1 MNNRLGNGQAQA
13 RAVRVQLLAR
23 LVRPKEAVEQAGDH
37 LSIDGRSGVDDIHG
51 GSVQVPLNVHDHLL
65 ARWGVANG
73 VGQEVAERPA
83 QHQPVANDLRRPDQ
97 LQSDLLFFG
106 KGLVEVKQSLC
117 FVMDRNSLRAGKN
130 EPVVS
135 LGQEQ
140 HVSHH
145 AGQALVL
152 LGVGGQYVLVLLG
165 RTSLAERDLRLCH
178 QIVDRR
184 TQLVSQVRRKL
195 GQAVELLLQAPEHL
209 VEGGRQVGHLHRKLL
224 GWHPLVQSLCRDG
237 HGAGPHGAK
246 GGQAILCGPPAQ
258 DPSHQRCQCHVAHKY
273 PNQFVHEVLVV
284 SNVHGH
290 PDLQRRLCG
299 IRQRHGF
306 GHSPVLTVLDSP
318 RGDPQAGML
327 GPHAQVRR
335 KLKVFRRVQRLTI
348 AKHGDEEALMAVQN
362 VIQPRLQILR
372 RLRFADDLTRQ
383 VNLVTQC
390 IAVKLHEM
398 PVNGNRHESSQSN

>member
-1 MNNRLGNGQAQA
+1 MNNRLGDRQAQA

-23 LVRPKEAVEQAGDH
+23 LVRPKEAVEQAGDY

-165 RTSLAERDLRLCH
+165 RTSLAERDLR
-178 QIVDRR
+178 
-184 TQLVSQVRRKL
+184 
-195 GQAVELLLQAPEHL
+195 
-209 VEGGRQVGHLHRKLL
+209 
-224 GWHPLVQSLCRDG
+224 
-237 HGAGPHGAK
+237 
-246 GGQAILCGPPAQ
+246 
-258 DPSHQRCQCHVAHKY
+258 
-273 PNQFVHEVLVV
+273 
-284 SNVHGH
+284 
-290 PDLQRRLCG
+290 
-299 IRQRHGF
+299 
-306 GHSPVLTVLDSP
+306 
-318 RGDPQAGML
+318 
-327 GPHAQVRR
+327 
-335 KLKVFRRVQRLTI
+335 
-348 AKHGDEEALMAVQN
+348 
-362 VIQPRLQILR
+362 
-372 RLRFADDLTRQ
+372 
-383 VNLVTQC
+383 
-390 IAVKLHEM
+390 
-398 PVNGNRHESSQSN
+398 